1 MERKVGERFKEGN
14 TLLETVKEG
23 SCSMCFY
30 NGNGCEVEDVHGN
43 CRVEDREDEEDVIFK
58 EVKDEKHYYIWG
70 LPNRGEELEKLL
82 SSKGII
88 TNLDDKTYSNSNNL
102 IYIEKK

>member
-30 NGNGCEVEDVHGN
+30 NGNGCGVEDIYGD
-43 CRVEDREDEEDVIFK
+43 CRAEDREDEEDVIFK
-58 EVKDEKHYYIWG
+58 EV
-70 LPNRGEELEKLL
+70 
-82 SSKGII
+82 
-88 TNLDDKTYSNSNNL
+88 
-102 IYIEKK
+102 IE